1 MFESIFGA
9 FEAGVI
15 FAIMALG
22 VYLSFRV
29 LDFPD
34 LTVDG
39 SFVTGA
45 GTSAIMIFNGVNPF
59 LATLAG
65 MAVGFVAGIMT
76 GLLHTKGKINPLL
89 SGILMMTAL
98 WSINLRIMDDRANI
112 PLLGKDTVMSKV
124 TDFWKGLGLDDPFN
138 AILKAVGLGDS
149 LPETWGIFIIMA
161 IVALIIKFLTD
172 WFLQTE
178 IGLALRATGDN
189 KRMIRSFSAN
199 TDLLTI
205 FGLGLSNAFVGLAGA
220 LYAQYAGFADVGM
233 GIGMII
239 VGLASVIIGEAL
251 FGKKSVPRVTLAV
264 IGGAIIYRIVIS
276 LALRVEFLKSGD
288 LKLITAIIV
297 VGALVIPKVIGN
309 RRDAIRRRRRQ
320 SQIHTQAGEDETHAS
335 A

>member
-1 MFESIFGA
+1 MFTALFGA

-39 SFVTGA
+39 SFVTGSSIA
-45 GTSAIMIFNGVNPF
+45 AVMIASGQSPL
-59 LATLAG
+59 LATLCAMVG
-65 MAVGFVAGIMT
+65 GFVAGCIT
-76 GLLHTKGKINPLL
+76 GLLHTKGKINALL

-98 WSINLRIMDDRANI
+98 WSINLRIMSDQANV
-112 PLLGKDTVMSKV
+112 PLLGETTLITQMS
-124 TDFWKGLGLDDPFN
+124 DWWKGLGLDKPLN
-138 AILKAVGLGDS
+138 GMLKAFGLGDS
-149 LPETWGIFIIMA
+149 LPGTWGIFIIMLVVV
-161 IVALIIKFLTD
+161 IVIKFITD

-178 IGLALRATGDN
+178 IGLAIRATGDN

-199 TDLLTI
+199 TDGLTI
-205 FGLGLSNAFVGLAGA
+205 FGIGLSNAYVALAGA
-220 LYAQYAGFADVGM
+220 LYGQYAGFSDVSM

-251 FGKKSVPRVTLAV
+251 LGTKTIARTTLAV
-264 IGGAIIYRIVIS
+264 ICGAVIYRIVIM

-288 LKLITAIIV
+288 LKLITAAIV
-297 VGALVIPKVIGN
+297 VLALVVPKIL
-309 RRDAIRRRRRQ
+309 DARKEKRRRQ
-320 SQIHTQAGEDETHAS
+320 KKRLEMKNAMSQEGKD
-335 A
+335 